1 MFRSNEV
8 RKSVRGFSLI
18 EMVVASAIFAIAA
31 AVAFILYSAAQKSYK
46 AGENFTDQQQSTR
59 VAFDRM
65 LSDLRLAGFNW
76 NPDGDSTRIDEQ
88 VEGAWDT
95 AVSIRGDFDF
105 EDPTASTT
113 PESALPGTAYTVVS
127 TGNDE
132 IVTYVL
138 AKPGVSG
145 PATLA
150 MRLDANRPRTKTLQ
164 DVSISNIAMVQD
176 NPPYTLYRVSLADIA
191 TFPSTPPNS
200 TAFVFEPVAEN
211 IRSMT
216 FQYYD
221 DSGTLLNPNTPAN
234 TADDIGGADANI
246 LTRAKIRR
254 IAVNLVGMTSDE
266 DPNYIDT
273 ADAAAQHFRKFDL
286 ASDVNAENLGRS
298 GVKDID
304 ITPPPAPTNVSLVP
318 GHCGG
323 ILVKWDAPSSTSG
336 VTAWAVKAWPSGTPT
351 SFTVRNF
358 THPHQEYGV
367 VDYDAHAFY
376 DNLAAG
382 TWCFQVQAKDSAG
395 NASGWAPSSG
405 APCAALSNATTPS
418 APQNV
423 RATGNG
429 SLAPLD
435 SQILIQWDEVK
446 NNTTTLTNEPDT
458 IGGTAILRDTKEYKI
473 MKATASDFSGG
484 AIMTITPA
492 LGQGS
497 VQYTDTSV
505 QNCQTYYYRVLVE
518 DSCPT
523 PIQSAW
529 SSGTSAGA
537 QTNVAPAKPVGLNA
551 ARIARNQVR
560 LDWPPVTTKTDGTS
574 TYIGTYKAW
583 RATAATGTPASS
595 ISDASY
601 SLRGTAPAPSMGNA
615 IFIDTLTDTGSGN
628 DVQQLNQGNSFYY
641 KVSAA
646 DLCGNE
652 SLRSDA
658 VAIFCAF
665 NGSLSSDPVDGASN
679 AGAVNMQLAVS
690 GSEQI
695 VRARVRVPRLDD
707 PNADAYFQ
715 EITSLTCNAPCNIS
729 LGSWDTTQV
738 AGGTYTIYW
747 EVETL
752 QGCIQTLTTSFN
764 VMANLA
770 CQITPTNPNLSP
782 TSGKPSSLNKELSWD
797 IINNAGKPLEIY
809 LVEVAWTNI
818 LGPHTLVGLE
828 FPTGT
833 GMLPFSCTQTASTTA
848 ASTIDCSFFPLGLY
862 TSQTINMSLT
872 WDLQI
877 VNTSNVGEFVTI
889 RYTFQDDT
897 GATGSCQFTVKPDLT
912 IQ

>member
-1 MFRSNEV
+1 VLRTKEV
-8 RKSVRGFSLI
+8 AQGSRGFSLI

-31 AVAFILYSAAQKSYK
+31 AVAFILYTAAQKSYK
-46 AGENFTDQQQSTR
+46 AGENFTDQQQATR

-95 AVSIRGDFDF
+95 AVTIRGDFDF

-113 PESALPGTAYTVVS
+113 PESALPGTAYTAVS

-150 MRLDANRPRTKTLQ
+150 LRMDVNKPRTKTLQ
-164 DVSISNIAMVQD
+164 NVTISNVALVQD
-176 NPPYTLYRVSLADIA
+176 NPPYTLYRVSLVDAT
-191 TFPSTPPNS
+191 TFPSTPPNGS
-200 TAFVFEPVAEN
+200 AFVFEPVAEN

-221 DSGTLLNPNTPAN
+221 DGGTLLSPYTPAN
-234 TADDIGGADANI
+234 AGDDIGGADAGI
-246 LTRAKIRR
+246 LTRARIRR
-254 IAVNLVGMTSDE
+254 IAVNLVGMTPDE
-266 DPNYIDT
+266 DPNFVDT

-286 ASDVNAENLGRS
+286 SSDVNAENLGRS

-304 ITPPPAPTNVSLVP
+304 ITPPPAPTNVSLVS
-318 GHCGG
+318 GHCNG
-323 ILVKWDAPSSTSG
+323 ILVKWDPPSSSSG

-351 SFTVRNF
+351 NFTTRSF

-376 DNLAAG
+376 DGLAAG
-382 TWCFQVQAKDSAG
+382 SWCFQVQAKDSAG
-395 NASGWAPSSG
+395 NQSGWAPSSG
-405 APCAALSNATTPS
+405 APCATLSNATTPS
-418 APQNV
+418 SPTNV

-429 SLAPLD
+429 TLAELD
-435 SQILIQWDEVK
+435 SQIKIQWDEVR
-446 NNTTTLTNEPDT
+446 NNTGTLTNEPDT
-458 IGGTAILRDTKEYKI
+458 IGGTAILRDMKQYTI
-473 MKATASDFSGG
+473 MRATASDFSDG
-484 AIMTITPA
+484 AVMTIAPA
-492 LGQGS
+492 LGPGALE
-497 VQYTDTSV
+497 YTDTAV

-518 DSCPT
+518 DTCTT
-523 PIQSAW
+523 PLQSAW
-529 SSGTSAGA
+529 STGTSGRA
-537 QTNVAPAKPVGLNA
+537 QTNVAPSQPTGLNA

-560 LDWPPVTTKTDGTS
+560 LDWPPVTSKTDGTT
-574 TYIGTYKAW
+574 TYVGTYKVW
-583 RATAATGTPASS
+583 RAVAPTGTPASS
-595 ISDASY
+595 ISDVAY
-601 SLRGTAPAPSMGNA
+601 SLRGTATPPTTGNVLYV
-615 IFIDTLTDTGSGN
+615 DNLTDSGNGN

-658 VAIFCAF
+658 VEIYCAF
-665 NGSLSSDPVDGASN
+665 NGTLSSDPANGSSN
-679 AGAVNMQLAVS
+679 AGNITMRLAVS

-715 EITSLTCNAPCNIS
+715 EVTGLTCNAPCNIA
-729 LGSWDTTQV
+729 LGTWDSSQA

-747 EVETL
+747 EVETQ
-752 QGCIQTLTTSFN
+752 QGCVQTLTTTFN

-782 TSGKPSSLNKELSWD
+782 TSGKPSSQNKELSWD
-797 IINNAGKPLEIY
+797 IVNNAGKPLEIY

-818 LGPHTLVGLE
+818 LGPHTLVNLE
-828 FPTGT
+828 FPNGT
-833 GMLPFSCTQTASTTA
+833 PTLPFSCLQTASTTS
-848 ASTIDCSFFPLGLY
+848 ASTVDCSYFPLGLY
-862 TSQTINMSLT
+862 TAQTINMSLS

-889 RYTFQDDT
+889 RYSFQDDT
-897 GATGSCQFTVKPDLT
+897 GTTGTCEFTVKPDLT